1 MKHKQVVIVLFILVL
16 LLGAGIFSVFSQNLD
31 SLKKLASIAK
41 EQKKSEYLLKI
52 ANSVLSNSPQEAIN
66 YAKQALE
73 NTPNDNKILF
83 EYYIITGDA
92 YKNIG
97 NYKKAVSNFELASS
111 ISDKTA
117 SLQDKGISYYHL
129 SDVYN
134 ITSNY
139 EEALKNVYE
148 AQRIFKSQVD
158 NKNWLANVY
167 HLLAKIY
174 YNLIN
179 VKKSIDY
186 NMMAIDIRRKLGDSL
201 GIALSA
207 NNLAVTYM
215 FNGDSKKA
223 LEYNNLSLEIMS
235 RYNNKDGM
243 ANSLFNIGLVYARN
257 DDNQK
262 AMKYYSQSLV
272 LYNEI
277 DDNRSRAIVLAN
289 IAFSKLRTGDISG
302 AESDILKSIDIAKQ
316 LGLIDVMAMNYDF
329 LTQLY
334 IQKSDFKNALISKE
348 KFIDIKDRIFNQETR
363 NRVTELEVKIETEQ
377 KKREVELIQKKN
389 EAQRNFFL
397 AAFLIVLL
405 LAILFYNGY
414 KIKKR
419 ANIDLE
425 KKNEEI
431 AAANSELELLNEKLF
446 EANSTKDKFFS
457 IISHDLRNP
466 LYWFRNV
473 TNILSKRAGEL
484 DKFQMIEVTKA
495 LDDSAKSSLHLVE
508 NLFQWAKAQTDK
520 IEFKPENIN
529 LKMLVDEIINQ
540 LQLTAEEK
548 GIVLEEKIHEN
559 TILFADRNMFNTVI
573 LNLVSNGLKFTQRGG
588 RVTITSQEID
598 NDMIEVLVSDTGLG
612 ISQENIE
619 KLFRIDA
626 VHITAGTAN
635 ESGSGLGL
643 ILCKEFI
650 EQNGGSISVVSSIGK
665 GSTFRVNVPK
675 GEV

>member
-1 MKHKQVVIVLFILVL
+1 MKQKQIVTVLFILVL

-97 NYKKAVSNFELASS
+97 NYKKAVSNFKLASS

-158 NKNWLANVY
+158 NKEWLANVY

-186 NMMAIDIRRKLGDSL
+186 NMMAIDIRRKIGDSL

-235 RYNNKDGM
+235 RYNNKDGI

-257 DDNQK
+257 DDNPK

-277 DDNRSRAIVLAN
+277 DDNRSHSIVLAN

-397 AAFLIVLL
+397 TVILIVLL

-431 AAANSELELLNEKLF
+431 DAANRELELLNEKLF

-484 DKFQMIEVTKA
+484 DKFQMIEATKA

-508 NLFQWAKAQTDK
+508 NLFQWAKAQTGK
-520 IEFKPENIN
+520 IEFKPGNID
-529 LKMLVDEIINQ
+529 LKLLVDGIINQ

-548 GIVLEEKIHEN
+548 GIVLEEKIPEN

-588 RVTITSQEID
+588 RVTITSQDID
-598 NDMIEVLVSDTGLG
+598 NDTIEVIVSDTGLG

-626 VHITAGTAN
+626 VHTTAGTAN